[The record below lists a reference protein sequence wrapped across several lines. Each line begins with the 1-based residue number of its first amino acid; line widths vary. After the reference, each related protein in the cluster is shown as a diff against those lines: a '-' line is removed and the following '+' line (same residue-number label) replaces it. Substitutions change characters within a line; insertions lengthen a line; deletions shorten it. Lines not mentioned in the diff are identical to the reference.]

1 MKRLCLL
8 LAFIMLFTSGC
19 FQKDQVKSENV
30 KLYFAAKGNTGLG
43 VENRDIEFKDAKSKY
58 VNTLKELLSGPSD
71 SNKFETSISKD
82 TKVLDAKVENGNL
95 TVDFSKEFNK
105 FSGSLQVAAVVSS
118 VVDTMLQF
126 GELKKVRILVEGQEL
141 IAPSGEPYGFME
153 FIDFNTGDM
162 SEKEITLY
170 FADSQAMYMVP
181 EKRSVILKKDIKDAE
196 FYRIV
201 LEELIK
207 GPSSE
212 NLYRTIPEEV
222 KVEYIELEGDLLKV
236 DFSEEM
242 HTKHWGGAAGEAMT
256 INSIADTM
264 TEFEAIKRV
273 MPTVDGGPLSIEH
286 MVVEEPL
293 TRNDSII
300 YRQ

>member
-1 MKRLCLL
+1 MKKLCLL

-19 FQKDQVKSENV
+19 IVKNSTNSESI
-30 KLYFAAKGNTGLG
+30 KLYYALKGNTGLET
-43 VENRDIEFKDAKSKY
+43 ENRDIEYKDAKSKY
-58 VNTLKELLSGPSD
+58 INTLKELLKGPSD
-71 SNKFETSISKD
+71 SSKFETSIDKE
-82 TKVLDAKVENGNL
+82 TKVLDAKDDNGNL
-95 TVDFSKEFNK
+95 TVNFSKEFNT
-105 FSGSLQVAAVVSS
+105 FSGSLHEGAVVSS

-126 GELKKVRILVEGQEL
+126 EELKKVRILVDGQEL

-153 FIDFNTGDM
+153 YIDFNMTDM

-181 EKRSVILKKDIKDAE
+181 EKRTVLVKNDISDVE
-196 FYRIV
+196 LYGIV
-201 LEELIK
+201 LKELIK
-207 GPSSE
+207 GPVTE

-222 KVEYIELEGDLLKV
+222 KVEYIELDGDILKV

-242 HTKHWGGAAGEAMT
+242 HSKHWHGAAGEAMT
-256 INSIADTM
+256 INSLANTL
-264 TEFEAIKRV
+264 TEFENVKGV

-293 TRNDSII
+293 TRNESII
-300 YRQ
+300 FRQ

>member
-1 MKRLCLL
+1 MKRLCLI
-8 LAFIMLFTSGC
+8 LAFIVLFSSGC
-19 FQKDQVKSENV
+19 NPADKVKSEDV
-30 KLYFAAKGNTGLG
+30 KLYYALKGNTGLG
-43 VENRDIEFKDAKSKY
+43 AENRSVETGDITRKY
-58 VNTLKELLSGPSD
+58 GNVLKELLKGPSD
-71 SNKFETSISKD
+71 SSKFETSISKD
-82 TKVLDAKVENGNL
+82 TKVLGVKVENGNL
-95 TVDFSKEFNK
+95 TVNLSKEFK
-105 FSGSLQVAAVVSS
+105 MFSGSLHEAAAVAS

-126 GELKKVRILVEGQEL
+126 PEIKKVRILVEGQEL

-153 FIDFNTGDM
+153 FIDFNTADM
-162 SEKEITLY
+162 AEKEIILY

-181 EKRSVILKKDIKDAE
+181 EKRTILIKKDLPENE

-201 LEELIK
+201 VEELIK

-222 KVEYIELEGDLLKV
+222 KVKYIELDGDLLKI

-242 HTKHWGGAAGEAMT
+242 HSKHWRGAAGENMT

-264 TEFEAIKRV
+264 TEFEKIKRV

-293 TRNDSII
+293 TRNESII

>member
-19 FQKDQVKSENV
+19 FQKNETKSESV
-30 KLYFAAKGNTGLG
+30 KLFYAVKGNAGLD
-43 VENRDIEFKDAKSKY
+43 VESREIKYTDAQSKY
-58 VNTLKELLSGPSD
+58 LNTLSELLKGPSD
-71 SNKFETSISKD
+71 SSKFETSIDKSI
-82 TKVLDAKVENGNL
+82 KVLKVVAEKENL
-95 TVDFSKEFNK
+95 TIDFSKEFNV
-105 FSGSLQVAAVVSS
+105 FSGSLHEAAAVAS

-126 GELKKVRILVEGQEL
+126 EELKKVKILVEGQEL

-153 FIDFNTGDM
+153 YIDFNMGDM
-162 SEKEITLY
+162 TEREIILY

-181 EKRSVILKKDIKDAE
+181 EKRTVFVKKDIEDAE

-207 GPSSE
+207 GPGTE

-222 KVEYIELEGDLLKV
+222 KIEYIEVEGDLLKV

-242 HTKHWGGAAGEAMT
+242 HTKHWRGAAGEAMT
-256 INSIADTM
+256 VNSIADTM
-264 TEFEAIKRV
+264 TEFENIKKV

-293 TRNDSII
+293 ERNESII

>member
-1 MKRLCLL
+1 L
-8 LAFIMLFTSGC
+8 LAVIMLFTSGC
-19 FQKDQVKSENV
+19 FPKEQVKSENV
-30 KLYFAAKGNTGLG
+30 KLYFAAQGNTGIG
-43 VENRDIEFKDAKSKY
+43 VENRDIKFTDAKSKY
-58 VNTLKELLSGPSD
+58 MNTLKELLKGPSD
-71 SNKFETSISKD
+71 SSKFETSISKD
-82 TKVLDAKVENGNL
+82 TKVLDAKVENENL
-95 TVDFSKEFNK
+95 TVDFSKELSM
-105 FSGSLQVAAVVSS
+105 FSGSLHEAAVVSS
-118 VVDTMLQF
+118 IVDSMLQF
-126 GELKKVRILVEGQEL
+126 SELKKVRILVEGQEL

-181 EKRSVILKKDIKDAE
+181 EKRTVFLKKDIKDDE

-222 KVEYIELEGDLLKV
+222 KVEYVELDGDVLKV

-242 HTKHWGGAAGEAMT
+242 HSKHWGGAAGESMT

-264 TEFEAIKRV
+264 TEFEAIKGV

-293 TRNDSII
+293 TRNESII

>member
-1 MKRLCLL
+1 MKRLCLV
-8 LAFIMLFTSGC
+8 LAFIMIFTSGC
-19 FQKDQVKSENV
+19 FQKDQVKSENS
-30 KLYFAAKGNTGLG
+30 KLYFAVKDNAGLG

-58 VNTLKELLSGPSD
+58 MNTLKELIAGPSD
-71 SNKFETSISKD
+71 GSKFETSINKD
-82 TKVLDAKVENGNL
+82 IKALDTRVENEIL
-95 TVDFSKEFNK
+95 TVDFSKEFNV
-105 FSGSLQVAAVVSS
+105 FSDSLHEAAVVAS

-141 IAPSGEPYGFME
+141 IAPSGEPYGDLE

-162 SEKEITLY
+162 SEKEIILY
-170 FADSQAMYMVP
+170 FADSQAMQMIP
-181 EKRSVILKKDIKDAE
+181 EKRTVFIKTDIKDE
-196 FYRIV
+196 DFYRIV

-212 NLYRTIPEEV
+212 NLYKTIPEEV
-222 KVEYIELEGDLLKV
+222 EVDYIEVEGNLLKV

-242 HTKHWGGAAGEAMT
+242 HTKHWRGAAGEAMT
-256 INSIADTM
+256 ISSIVNTM
-264 TEFEAIKRV
+264 TEFESIKEV
-273 MPTVDGGPLSIEH
+273 MPTVDGGPMSIEH

-293 TRNDSII
+293 TRDESII